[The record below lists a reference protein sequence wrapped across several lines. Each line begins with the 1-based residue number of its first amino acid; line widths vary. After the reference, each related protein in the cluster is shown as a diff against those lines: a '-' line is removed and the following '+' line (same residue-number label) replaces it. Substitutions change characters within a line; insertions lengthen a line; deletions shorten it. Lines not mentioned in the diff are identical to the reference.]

1 LSKQSERL
9 KIEYSEGANRRIRLF
24 EVANN
29 KILET
34 IFDDDGAVMRISILQ
49 SKDLE
54 SALSEFLN
62 SLPEKVDK
70 VEKPYEEIKLK
81 KQCPYCGS
89 DALARSINIEK
100 GQVPIAPIYEC
111 KNCSEKSYY
120 LTEEYLQYLVLC
132 NKELFEKQE
141 LRQLETNE
149 KEFLGEL
156 SEYIVRIFASKRI
169 KRIR

>member
-1 LSKQSERL
+1 MSKQSERL

>member
-1 LSKQSERL
+1 MSKQSERL

-141 LRQLETNE
+141 LRQLEANE

-169 KRIR
+169 KRIK

>member
-1 LSKQSERL
+1 MSKQSERL

-169 KRIR
+169 KRIK